1 MFLNVV
7 HSLFIVYFLINQALS
22 LKMYFEQTYVLHN
35 SYSYQR
41 KQWVTVFSHG
51 YQMSAVVVVLTASN
65 YGRHL

>member
-1 MFLNVV
+1 
-7 HSLFIVYFLINQALS
+7 
-22 LKMYFEQTYVLHN
+22 MYFEQTYVLHN

-65 YGRHL
+65 YGRHS